1 MTADA
6 RHRPVDRFCRSVFG
20 ALGDVLSQVSGQPW
34 KIEPAQTEA
43 GEAEVEVGFE
53 CRGTVGG
60 PFAFRMPVVVA
71 VRLAKLLTGEA
82 VPEDAGQ
89 LSGDDREA
97 LEELLRQVAGIAATR
112 LEADFGKPQLA
123 FVGPSPAARDG
134 EHFPLS
140 AAAESQ
146 RLSIDIWV
154 GNDLGQSLA
163 LAASE
168 SKGAEVKAPETVLPE
183 AALPKAALPSSAPT
197 GALTQA
203 AIREGNLELLWDV
216 ALSLTL
222 RFGQRELLLKEIL
235 ELSPGAVLE
244 LDRQIDEPVD
254 LLLGRK
260 VIARGEVV
268 IVDGNYGLRVT
279 EVASAAEKLA
289 CLP

>member
-1 MTADA
+1 MTTPANLG
-6 RHRPVDRFCRSVFG
+6 PVDLFCGPLLSAF
-20 ALGDVLSQVSGQPW
+20 GDVLSQVSGQPW
-34 KIEPAQTEA
+34 KIDSAQAETA
-43 GEAEVEVGFE
+43 AAEVEVGFE
-53 CRGTVGG
+53 CQGAVRG
-60 PFAFRMPVVVA
+60 PFAFRMSTA
-71 VRLAKLLTGEA
+71 IAIRLAKLLMSEP
-82 VPEDAGQ
+82 VPEDVAQ

-97 LEELLRQVAGIAATR
+97 LEELLRQAAGIAATR
-112 LEADFGKPQLA
+112 LKPDFGKLDLT
-123 FVGPSPAARDG
+123 FVGPSTAAQDG
-134 EHFPLS
+134 EQFPFS
-140 AAAESQ
+140 AAAGSEALHLQ
-146 RLSIDIWV
+146 ICIGKELRE
-154 GNDLGQSLA
+154 SLA
-163 LAASE
+163 SRASE
-168 SKGAEVKAPETVLPE
+168 SKDAEVKPVAAAPPVAT
-183 AALPKAALPSSAPT
+183 ALPSSAPT
-197 GALTQA
+197 GALTVT

-244 LDRQIDEPVD
+244 LDREVNEPVD

>member
-1 MTADA
+1 MTAA
-6 RHRPVDRFCRSVFG
+6 VNHRSIDLFCGSVFA

-34 KIEPAQTEA
+34 KIEPAPAEA
-43 GEAEVEVGFE
+43 GEAEVETGFE
-53 CRGTVGG
+53 CGGTVRG
-60 PFAFRMPVVVA
+60 PFAFRMPVAVA
-71 VRLAKLLTGEA
+71 VRLAKLLKGEPL
-82 VPEDAGQ
+82 PEDAGQ

-112 LEADFGKPQLA
+112 LEADFGKLQLT
-123 FVGPSPAARDG
+123 FVGASPAAQDG
-134 EHFPLS
+134 EHFALS
-140 AAAESQ
+140 AVAESQ
-146 RLSIDIWV
+146 RLSIDICI
-154 GNDLGQSLA
+154 GNDLGQS

-168 SKGAEVKAPETVLPE
+168 SKGAEVKAPEAV
-183 AALPKAALPSSAPT
+183 LPSSAPV

>member
-1 MTADA
+1 MTAA
-6 RHRPVDRFCRSVFG
+6 VNHRPVDLFCGSVLS

-34 KIEPAQTEA
+34 KVESAPAEA
-43 GEAEVEVGFE
+43 GEAEVEIEFE
-53 CRGTVGG
+53 CRGTVRG
-60 PFAFRMPVVVA
+60 PFAFRMPVAVA
-71 VRLAKLLTGEA
+71 VRLAKLLTGEPM
-82 VPEDAGQ
+82 PEDIGQ
-89 LSGDDREA
+89 LGGDDREA

-112 LEADFGKPQLA
+112 LEAEFGKLQLA
-123 FVGPSPAARDG
+123 FVGASPAAQGG
-134 EHFPLS
+134 ERFPLS
-140 AAAESQ
+140 AVAESQ
-146 RLSIDIWV
+146 RLSIDICV
-154 GNDLGQSLA
+154 GNDLGQSLD
-163 LAASE
+163 LATSE
-168 SKGAEVKAPETVLPE
+168 SKGAEVKVPE
-183 AALPKAALPSSAPT
+183 AVLPSSAAA
-197 GALTQA
+197 GALTKA

>member
-1 MTADA
+1 MTAA
-6 RHRPVDRFCRSVFG
+6 ANHRPVDLFCESVSA

-34 KIEPAQTEA
+34 KMESAPAEA
-43 GEAEVEVGFE
+43 GEAEVEIGFE
-53 CRGTVGG
+53 CRGAVHG
-60 PFAFRMPVVVA
+60 PFAFRMPVAVA
-71 VRLAKLLTGEA
+71 VRLAKLLTGEP
-82 VPEDAGQ
+82 VPEDDGQ

-112 LEADFGKPQLA
+112 LEADFGKLQLA
-123 FVGPSPAARDG
+123 FVGASPAAQDG
-134 EHFPLS
+134 EHFPRS
-140 AAAESQ
+140 AVAESQ

-154 GNDLGQSLA
+154 GNDLGES

-168 SKGAEVKAPETVLPE
+168 SKDAEVKAPEAGLPE
-183 AALPKAALPSSAPT
+183 AAALPLSAPT

-260 VIARGEVV
+260 LIARGEVV

>member
-1 MTADA
+1 MTTAA
-6 RHRPVDRFCRSVFG
+6 NIGPVNLFCGQLLSAF
-20 ALGDVLSQVSGQPW
+20 GDVLSQVSGQPW
-34 KIEPAQTEA
+34 KVELAEA
-43 GEAEVEVGFE
+43 GTAQAEVDVGFD
-53 CRGTVGG
+53 CKGTVRG
-60 PFAFRMPVVVA
+60 PFVFRMSVAVA
-71 VRLAKLLTGEA
+71 VRLAKLLMCEP
-82 VPEDAGQ
+82 VPEGGGQ

-97 LEELLRQVAGIAATR
+97 LDELLRQVAGIAATR
-112 LEADFGKPQLA
+112 LEADFGKLELTFA
-123 FVGPSPAARDG
+123 GLSTAAQDG
-134 EHFPLS
+134 EYFSFS
-140 AAAESQ
+140 AAAGSET
-146 RLSIDIWV
+146 L
-154 GNDLGQSLA
+154 DLRICIGKELRESLA
-163 LAASE
+163 STASE
-168 SKGAEVKAPETVLPE
+168 SKAAGVKADAVTLPT
-183 AALPKAALPSSAPT
+183 SAPT

-203 AIREGNLELLWDV
+203 VIREGNLELLWDV

-244 LDRQIDEPVD
+244 LDRQVDEPVD